1 MGKGD
6 SRGSSKKAAKKKANK
21 KPQKKATAPKTDAA
35 DTEVEVD
42 ADDGVFQSLGTNIEY
57 QVDED
62 NRLILVVDLDQADS
76 QPKPGKKMCQ
86 IGNSGGFAKI
96 DAGGEEIRV
105 NLYVGKYPPR
115 G

>member
-6 SRGSSKKAAKKKANK
+6 NKGRAKKAAKKKPSK
-21 KPQKKATAPKTDAA
+21 KPQAQSKSDADA
-35 DTEVEVD
+35 DEVEVD
-42 ADDGVFQSLGTNIEY
+42 DTFTALGTNIEY

-62 NRLILVVDLDQADS
+62 NRLILVVDLDRADRA
-76 QPKPGKKMCQ
+76 PKPGKKMCQ

-96 DAGGEEIRV
+96 DDGGEEIRV